1 MLHDNM
7 MHPEQRIAVLVDI
20 ANLYHSAKNL
30 YGARVNFKEL
40 LKLAVSGR
48 RLVRAIAYVVTTSG
62 EEEQSFFES
71 LKSQGFELRM
81 KDLQVYPDGTKKG
94 DWDVGVSMDAVK
106 LGQKVDVIVLVTGD
120 GDYVPLVKYLQE
132 NSACL
137 VEVVAFSKT
146 ASSKLV
152 ETADSFV
159 DLAEDPRKYLIR
171 KGPRW

>member
-1 MLHDNM
+1 MT
-7 MHPEQRIAVLVDI
+7 HPEQRIAVLVDV

-40 LKLAVSGR
+40 LRLAVSGR
-48 RLVRAIAYVVTTSG
+48 RLVRAIAYVVTASA

-71 LKSQGFELRM
+71 LKLQGFELRM

-94 DWDVGVSMDAVK
+94 DWDVGVSIDAVK

-146 ASSKLV
+146 ASSKLL

-159 DLAEDPRKYLIR
+159 DLAEDPRRYLIR
-171 KGPRW
+171 KGPRR